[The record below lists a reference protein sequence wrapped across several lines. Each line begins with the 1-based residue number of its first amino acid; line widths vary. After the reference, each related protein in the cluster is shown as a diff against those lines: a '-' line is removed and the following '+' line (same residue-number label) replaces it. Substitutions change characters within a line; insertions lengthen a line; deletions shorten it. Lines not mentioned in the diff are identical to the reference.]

1 MRLRLLFSF
10 LVCAGLLLAGCATKD
25 KKASEELEPIKQPKS
40 AVAQGG
46 LNKSLLDAATAAEH
60 AKDYS
65 AAATFYSG
73 LVEQE
78 PNNVDAVLGLSR
90 NLRYLGAGEP
100 AIQILERALEV
111 KGDDPRLVSELGK
124 VQLAA
129 GHVEDAVATLL
140 RAREL
145 TPGDWRIDSALG
157 IAYDRLGR
165 YDSAKVNYE
174 HALSLAPEKVSIL
187 NNYALSLA
195 QTGDLSG
202 GIELLKRATR
212 LPGASP
218 QVRQNLALLHALN
231 GNIDEAEKLARRD
244 LPEKM
249 VVNNMKYYKVLA
261 ENRKRAIAR
270 GEPAV
275 PLKPLAAPAG
285 EGADAA
291 ATAAAPAGA
300 QITPWEDETDAERV
314 EIGSQSG
321 S

>member
-1 MRLRLLFSF
+1 MTLRPLLSSV
-10 LVCAGLLLAGCATKD
+10 VCAGLLLAGCATK
-25 KKASEELEPIKQPKS
+25 ELGAGKEPELIKQPKS
-40 AVAQGG
+40 VVAQSG
-46 LNKSLLDAATAAEH
+46 LNKSLLDAATAAER

-78 PNNVDAVLGLSR
+78 PDNVDAVLGLSR
-90 NLRYLGAGEP
+90 NLRFLGASEP
-100 AIQILERALEV
+100 AIQILKRSLEQN
-111 KGDDPRLVSELGK
+111 KDDPRMVAELGK

-129 GHVEDAVATLL
+129 GHIDDAVTTLI

-145 TPGDWRIDSALG
+145 TPGDWRVNSALG

-174 HALSLAPEKVSIL
+174 HALSLAPDKVSII

-202 GIELLKRATR
+202 AIEMLKRASR
-212 LPGASP
+212 LPGAGP
-218 QVRQNLALLHALN
+218 QVRQNLALLYALN
-231 GNIDEAEKLARRD
+231 GDVEEAEKLARSD

-249 VVNNMKYYKVLA
+249 VVSNLKYYKVLA
-261 ENRKRAIAR
+261 ENRRQAMAR
-270 GEPAV
+270 GEPVV
-275 PLKPLAAPAG
+275 PLKPLATQGSAG
-285 EGADAA
+285 EGAAS
-291 ATAAAPAGA
+291 ATTPAGT

-314 EIGSQSG
+314 GVDSQSG